1 LWTGDAGLQYDWSRS
16 VKVTVGGWKALRH
29 VDQLHTVRA
38 RGGAVACTPPSVECY
53 PANAAAAAA
62 AAEDDD
68 R

>member
-1 LWTGDAGLQYDWSRS
+1 M
-16 VKVTVGGWKALRH
+16 GGWKALRH

-53 PANAAAAAA
+53 PAAAAAAA

-68 R
+68 EDDSNADCSVHVLY